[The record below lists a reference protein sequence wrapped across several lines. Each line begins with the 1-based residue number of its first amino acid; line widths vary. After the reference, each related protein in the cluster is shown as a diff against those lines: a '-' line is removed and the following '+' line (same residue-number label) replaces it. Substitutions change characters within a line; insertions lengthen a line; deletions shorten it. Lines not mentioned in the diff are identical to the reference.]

1 MIRRRWSIV
10 AALALVAG
18 TAGTAAA
25 DTFTYPGGVI
35 TINAPSN
42 DWAGRALIG
51 VCNSNPTLCMNTLQ
65 QYIGNISQPGSYQT
79 RTGTQISWAPSI
91 TTTPEPLTM
100 ALLGTGLAG
109 IGLAAR
115 RRKSPPLA

>member
-1 MIRRRWSIV
+1 MIRRSWSVV
-10 AALALVAG
+10 AALALLAG
-18 TAGTAAA
+18 TAGIARA

-65 QYIGNISQPGSYQT
+65 QYIPNISQPGSYQIG
-79 RTGTQISWAPSI
+79 GTQISWAPSI

-115 RRKSPPLA
+115 RRKSSPLA